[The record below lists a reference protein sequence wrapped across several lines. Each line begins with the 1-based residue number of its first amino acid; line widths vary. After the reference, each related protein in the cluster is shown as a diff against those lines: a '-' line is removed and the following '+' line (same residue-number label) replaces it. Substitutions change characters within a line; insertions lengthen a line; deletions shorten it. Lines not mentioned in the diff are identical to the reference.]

1 MYRGHQVYAVIPARD
16 EAAAIGG
23 VIGALNNAGLV
34 DRIIVCDNGSC
45 DATAAIA
52 RHLGAETVDET
63 RAGYGAACLRALSRI
78 EHCDIVVFVDADDSL
93 QLDEMPALLDAIV
106 GGADL
111 AVGTR
116 IQQWREP
123 GSMTFAQLLGNR
135 IASALIQLIWR
146 QPVSDLGPFRA
157 IRFDRLAQLQLRD
170 RRFGWNV
177 EMQIRAIQ
185 QRLNW
190 VEVPVH
196 YRRRI
201 GRSKISGTPGGVAL
215 AGFDM
220 ISTILRLALDPVDRT
235 HRARRRGDSS

>member
-1 MYRGHQVYAVIPARD
+1 VIPARD
-16 EAAAIGG
+16 EAAAIGS
-23 VIGALNNAGLV
+23 VVSALNAAGLV
-34 DRIIVCDNGSC
+34 DRVIVCDNGSR

-52 RHLGAETVDET
+52 QELGAETVHES

-78 EHCDIVVFVDADDSL
+78 GHCDIVVFVDADDSL

-111 AVGTR
+111 AIGIR
-116 IQQWREP
+116 IQQWREH
-123 GSMTFAQLLGNR
+123 GSMTRAQQLGNR
-135 IASALIQLIWR
+135 VASGLIQLIWR
-146 QPVSDLGPFRA
+146 QPISDLGPFRA
-157 IRFDRLAQLQLRD
+157 IRFDRLGQLQLRD

-196 YRRRI
+196 NKCRI
-201 GRSKISGTPGGVAL
+201 GRSKISGTAGGVAR

-220 ISTILRLALDPVDRT
+220 VSTILRLALKPGPVER
-235 HRARRRGDSS
+235 

>member
-1 MYRGHQVYAVIPARD
+1 MYKNHQVCAVIPARD
-16 EAAAIGG
+16 EAAAIGS
-23 VIGALNNAGLV
+23 VVSALNAAGLV
-34 DRIIVCDNGSC
+34 DRVIVCDNGSR

-52 RHLGAETVDET
+52 QKLGAETVHES
-63 RAGYGAACLRALSRI
+63 RVGYGAACRRALSRI

-106 GGADL
+106 AGADL
-111 AVGTR
+111 AIGIR
-116 IQQWREP
+116 IQQWREY
-123 GSMTFAQLLGNR
+123 GSMTRAQQLGNR
-135 IASALIQLIWR
+135 VASGLIQLIWR
-146 QPVSDLGPFRA
+146 QPISDLGPFRA
-157 IRFDRLAQLQLRD
+157 IRFDRLGQLQLRD

-196 YRRRI
+196 NKRRI
-201 GRSKISGTPGGVAL
+201 GRSKISGTAGGVAR

-220 ISTILRLALDPVDRT
+220 ISTILRLALNPGLRE
-235 HRARRRGDSS
+235 R